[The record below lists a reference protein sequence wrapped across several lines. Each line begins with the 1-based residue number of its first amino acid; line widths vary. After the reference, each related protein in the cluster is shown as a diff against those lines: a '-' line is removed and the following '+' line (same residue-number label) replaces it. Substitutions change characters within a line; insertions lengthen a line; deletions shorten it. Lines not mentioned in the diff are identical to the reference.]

1 MNQPEAQGV
10 VHAQVHVTLD
20 GVIQAN
26 GGPTPQDGDYPYA
39 GWQSPYWNAAA
50 AERLVADIEA
60 CDALLLGR
68 VTYDIFRGYWPE
80 ADGAIAEVF
89 NGVPKYVASRRGA
102 ELTWKD
108 STQLTDL
115 AAEVDTLRTRHREIH
130 VWGSGDLLRTLFRL
144 HLVDRLTLWACP
156 VVLGQGKRLFP
167 DGAPPLRLQA
177 LAPPEQFDAGVVRHR
192 FACLDEPPAPRVRDA
207 D

>member
-1 MNQPEAQGV
+1 MDQPEGRGV
-10 VHAQVHVTLD
+10 VHAQVHVTVD

-26 GGPTPQDGDYPYA
+26 GGPTAQDGDYPYA
-39 GWQSPYWNAAA
+39 GWQGPYWDATAS
-50 AERLVADIEA
+50 ERLVADVRT

-68 VTYDIFRGYWPE
+68 ITYDIFRSYWPE
-80 ADGAIAEVF
+80 AQGTIAEVF
-89 NGVPKYVASRRGA
+89 NRVPKYVASRHGA
-102 ELTWKD
+102 ELTWKA
-108 STQLTDL
+108 STLLTDL
-115 AAEVDTLRTRHREIH
+115 AAEVDTLRAQHREIH
-130 VWGSGDLLRTLFRL
+130 IWGSGALLQTLFRL

-167 DGAPPLRLQA
+167 DGAWPLRLQA

-192 FACLDEPPAPRVRDA
+192 FACLDEPPPTRVLDA